1 MSYRPKPAGKAAEN
15 FGVKL
20 VRPHAGN
27 LVAPFLVK
35 GKQEVAQASIQHME
49 ACICGNRPL
58 RMPLQIPVDLQP
70 LLKTKQAPGI
80 WLKMPLREDDPS
92 ESCALIGKEK
102 DRALMLKK
110 LADIEGQVRSSE
122 SASPDIAPAHY
133 GKAIGKGGA
142 RISYIREKYGVRV
155 NVPKDRESP
164 IVVSDLSVNVRGA
177 IMKLEELVQQDV
189 PQQHVVLPVE
199 ILPEDIGI
207 AIGKGRCHASKVQE
221 GFGVKLSTHSREHP
235 ELPLVVEGPLGAAE
249 KAVASVQLQRRRRE
263 ELKGT
268 IPVCVEPGRIGKV
281 IGKGGFRI
289 RHVAQRHGVTIQL
302 PERNKP
308 GAQILVTGFKE
319 NARAT
324 VAELEL
330 MANLKLRPEHVLVPL
345 HIRPEEHIL
354 VLGPEGSMAAWIERN
369 YGVQFLWPRA
379 ENMPLLLV
387 GLTEDVSRTEAAIM
401 KRLSGR
407 RAH

>member
-20 VRPHAGN
+20 VRPHARN

-35 GKQEVAQASIQHME
+35 GKQEAAQGFIQHME

-80 WLKMPLREDDPS
+80 WLKMPFREDDPS

-102 DRALMLKK
+102 DRALMLKE

-133 GKAIGKGGA
+133 GKGGA

-164 IVVSDLSVNVRGA
+164 IIVSGLSANVRGA
-177 IMKLEELVQQDV
+177 IKELEELVQQDV
-189 PQQHVVLPVE
+189 LQQRVVLPVE

-207 AIGKGRCHASKVQE
+207 AIGKGGCHASKVQE
-221 GFGVKLSTHSREHP
+221 EFGVKLRTHSREHP
-235 ELPLVVEGPLGAAE
+235 EWPLVVEGPLAQP
-249 KAVASVQLQRRRRE
+249 KKPWPPCNRIRRE

-268 IPVCVEPGRIGKV
+268 IPICVEPGRIGKA

-289 RHVAQRHGVTIQL
+289 RHVAYRHGVTIQL

-308 GAQILVTGFKE
+308 GAQILVTGLME
-319 NARAT
+319 NARTA
-324 VAELEL
+324 VAELEV
-330 MANLKLRPEHVLVPL
+330 MANLELRPEHVLVPL
-345 HIRPEEHIL
+345 HIRREEHIL
-354 VLGPEGSMAAWIERN
+354 VHDPKGSMAAWIERN
-369 YGVQFLWPRA
+369 YGVQFLCPRA
-379 ENMPLLLV
+379 ETMPLLLV
-387 GLTEDVSRTEAAIM
+387 GLTEDVSRAEAAIM
-401 KRLSGR
+401 KWLSGR

>member
-1 MSYRPKPAGKAAEN
+1 MSYRPKPVVKEPSGQTLLKQANAGKAAEN

-20 VRPHAGN
+20 RPHAGN

-35 GKQEVAQASIQHME
+35 GKQEAAQAFIQHME

-70 LLKTKQAPGI
+70 LLKTKQALGI

-92 ESCALIGKEK
+92 ESCALICKEK

-122 SASPDIAPAHY
+122 SASPDIAPTHY
-133 GKAIGKGGA
+133 GEAIGKGAA

-164 IVVSDLSVNVRGA
+164 IVVSGLSANVRGA
-177 IMKLEELVQQDV
+177 IKELEELVQQDV
-189 PQQHVVLPVE
+189 LQQCVVLPVE

-207 AIGKGRCHASKVQE
+207 AIGKSGCHASKVQE
-221 GFGVKLSTHSREHP
+221 EFGVKLRTHSREHP
-235 ELPLVVEGPLGAAE
+235 EWPLVVEGPLGAAE
-249 KAVASVQLQRRRRE
+249 KAVASIQLQVAERRRRNEEFAEEQRRRE

-268 IPVCVEPGRIGKV
+268 IPVCVEPGRIGKA
-281 IGKGGFRI
+281 IGKSGFRI

-308 GAQILVTGFKE
+308 GVQILVTGLKE
-319 NARAT
+319 NARAA

-345 HIRPEEHIL
+345 HIRREEHIL
-354 VLGPEGSMAAWIERN
+354 VLGPEGSMAA
-369 YGVQFLWPRA
+369 
-379 ENMPLLLV
+379 
-387 GLTEDVSRTEAAIM
+387 
-401 KRLSGR
+401 
-407 RAH
+407 